1 MLFATGVYLRD
12 ITSLFFVLSNF
23 ALDCEASERL
33 LFVLTP
39 HLVVRP
45 IFSPQL
51 SHPHA
56 HPLPFLSYAYLPLPL
71 LARMPLLPA
80 SVETTALPV

>member
-12 ITSLFFVLSNF
+12 ITSLFFFLSNF
-23 ALDCEASERL
+23 ALDCEASEHL

-45 IFSPQL
+45 IFPPNLLTLTPTHSP
-51 SHPHA
+51 S
-56 HPLPFLSYAYLPLPL
+56 
-71 LARMPLLPA
+71 
-80 SVETTALPV
+80 